1 MLHYPPFNRD
11 GSPNEFFSLMRD
23 YHADICIY
31 GHLHGEEGHKNIK
44 EGLIDNIMVHCV
56 SSDYLNF
63 KLKRIM

>member
-1 MLHYPPFNRD
+1 
-11 GSPNEFFSLMRD
+11 MRD